1 LQFSGTI
8 AGFPT
13 GPQTAGS
20 DTTRYSGSL
29 MADVTATTIQFLDG
43 GAMDAQQQPLAQQPS
58 ASGSSFNAAAADY
71 GFTFDQPPFDT
82 GRAAIRNLIL
92 DMTSGVLP
100 RTGTSI
106 PSGQNLVVDSGVI
119 DYRIEGL
126 NNDND
131 RENQSGEFAINEAG
145 PGTLTVVG
153 NIETLTM
160 PITARYFFTTIDIS
174 DARLTATGQIVA
186 TRVIPEPASTALLAA
201 AGVACGLRRRRQSL
215 R

>member
-1 LQFSGTI
+1 LQFGGTI

-13 GPQTAGS
+13 GPQNAGS

-43 GAMDAQQQPLAQQPS
+43 GAMDAQQQALAQQPS
-58 ASGSSFNAAAADY
+58 ANGSSFNAAAADY
-71 GFTFDQPPFDT
+71 GFSFDQPPFDT

-92 DMTSGVLP
+92 DMTSGVLT
-100 RTGTSI
+100 RSGTSI

-126 NNDND
+126 NNANG
-131 RENQSGEFAINEAG
+131 RETQAGEIALNEAG

-153 NIETLTM
+153 NIERLTI
-160 PITARYFFTTIDIS
+160 PISARYFFTTIEIS

-186 TRVIPEPASTALLAA
+186 TRVIPEPASTGLLAA
-201 AGVACGLRRRRQSL
+201 AVVACGLRRRRQSL